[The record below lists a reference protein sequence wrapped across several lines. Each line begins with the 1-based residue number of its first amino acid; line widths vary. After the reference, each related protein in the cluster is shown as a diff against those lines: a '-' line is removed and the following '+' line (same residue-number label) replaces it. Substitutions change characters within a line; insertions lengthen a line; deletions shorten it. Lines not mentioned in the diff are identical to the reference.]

1 MSNTPNLALTE
12 VPQNSTQPSY
22 PINASLRA
30 LDALAHLAIET
41 TTNTP
46 PTTVSG
52 DVGKR
57 WIIGASPTG
66 AWVGN
71 GGKIALCVGANLWQY
86 LTPKEGWSAY
96 DRGADVW
103 LDHDGT
109 AWAQR
114 ITARG
119 AEFAGLISG
128 LTLEWVS
135 STALTVTAGAAHIQ
149 SLGRVVAATSSIAKT
164 SLSLASNTWFHVY
177 LYLNAGT
184 PDVEI
189 VSTAPDTAYSGTAR
203 SKTGDTSRRYLGSI
217 RTNGSGGIRRFSMD
231 GTAVR
236 WEDDVRASPYRVLAG
251 GTASTWTSVS
261 LAAVLPVTARGVF
274 AFIQLIGGTVGT
286 DISSDSAGGRFLYTV
301 NPAQFVSGMFTFDQ
315 AGQAIYYKAPA
326 ANFGQLFIDVNGYT
340 LAR

>member
-22 PINASLRA
+22 PVNASLRV
-30 LDALAHLAIET
+30 LDSVAQLAVET

-46 PTTVSG
+46 PTTVVG
-52 DVGKR
+52 DIGKR
-57 WIIGASPTG
+57 WIIGTSPTG
-66 AWVGN
+66 AWAGHA
-71 GGKIALCVGANLWQY
+71 GKVALCVGATLWQY
-86 LTPKEGWSAY
+86 LTPKEGWAAY

-103 LDHDGT
+103 RDFDGS

-114 ITARG
+114 ISARG
-119 AEFAGLISG
+119 AEFAGVIHG

-135 STALTVTAGAAHIQ
+135 GTALTVTGGGAHIEG
-149 SLGRVVAATSSIAKT
+149 LGRVVAVPSSIAKT
-164 SLSLASNTWFHVY
+164 GLSLAADTWFHVY

-189 VSTAPDTAYSGTAR
+189 VSTAPATSYSGSAR
-203 SKTGDTSRRYLGSI
+203 SKTGDTSRRYLGSV
-217 RTNGSGGIRRFSMD
+217 RTNGSGSIRRFSMD
-231 GTAVR
+231 GTAIR
-236 WEDDVRASPYRVLAG
+236 WEEDVRAAPFRVLAG

-261 LAAVLPVTARGVF
+261 LSAVLPVTARGVS

-286 DISSDSAGGRFLYTV
+286 DFSSDSAGGRFIYTV
-301 NPAQFVSGMFTFDQ
+301 NPAQFASGMFTFDQ
-315 AGQAIYYKAPA
+315 AGQAIYYRAPA